1 MEWHVAIDGQEQGPV
16 SGAQLRQMASS
27 GRLSPTDLVWKEGM
41 KDWVPASKVKGL
53 FVSENPYSAP
63 ASMDDGPPPL
73 SGSGRAGQ
81 RVVYAA
87 FGTRFV
93 AALLDGII
101 TMVGSFI
108 VGFVFGAVMAAGGT
122 ADLQALELM
131 GNLLGMVIAW
141 LYSAVMESSPAQ
153 ATLGKMAMG
162 IKVTD
167 LDGGPI
173 SFGRATGRHF
183 GKIISGLLLL
193 IGYIMAAFT
202 ERKQALHDIMA
213 GCLVVRK

>member
-1 MEWHVAIDGQEQGPV
+1 M
-16 SGAQLRQMASS
+16 
-27 GRLSPTDLVWKEGM
+27 
-41 KDWVPASKVKGL
+41 
-53 FVSENPYSAP
+53 
-63 ASMDDGPPPL
+63 
-73 SGSGRAGQ
+73 
-81 RVVYAA
+81 VYAA

-108 VGFVFGAVMAAGGT
+108 VGFVFGAVMAAGGMV
-122 ADLQALELM
+122 DLQALELM

-167 LDGGPI
+167 LDGRPI